1 MSGDMA
7 GNGDGPVDGHATN
20 HIPSASAPSPPGG
33 GRRNGPEVNRKSLL
47 AIALLLALAIFLVD
61 TTSPVEG
68 AVAVLYV
75 VVVVLAA
82 RTGRRRD
89 ILAAA
94 GFTIVLTMAA
104 YLDTHGLEHAGSF
117 TLRAIVSL
125 SAIAIT
131 AVLALQGCEATA
143 ALMRSESRYRRM
155 FDASRIGVVEEDWRA
170 LRAAA
175 AGGGQASRPGRPGAD
190 DIRCQ
195 EIQRLRSLIRMID
208 INPAMLAMLNRGPAA
223 PGDAGTG
230 NLGFVSD
237 RAFAETL
244 DAFRRGEPFFEHESE
259 LIRPDGTRIPCLYT
273 VTFPP
278 PGDPEGTVLI
288 FVVDISERRQA
299 QDALLAA
306 QSELAHASRTATLG
320 ELSASIAHEVNQPL
334 MAVVTNGEAGL
345 RWLHRATPDLGEV
358 DQALRRIVA
367 EGNRASQIVA
377 RIRSFLKKAPVQQEL
392 LGVVAIIDEA
402 VLLVEREL
410 LAAQVALE
418 IEIAP
423 DLPPVRGDRIQLQQ
437 ILVNLMV
444 NASQA
449 LTSRNAG
456 RRLRLTAALQDDG
469 CIAITVAD
477 NGPGIGEAD
486 LPRLFEAFFTTR
498 QHGMGMGL
506 AICRTTA
513 EAHGGHLSVDSRPGE
528 GASFQLRLP
537 AIIVEDAAA

>member
-1 MSGDMA
+1 
-7 GNGDGPVDGHATN
+7 
-20 HIPSASAPSPPGG
+20 
-33 GRRNGPEVNRKSLL
+33 
-47 AIALLLALAIFLVD
+47 
-61 TTSPVEG
+61 
-68 AVAVLYV
+68 
-75 VVVVLAA
+75 
-82 RTGRRRD
+82 
-89 ILAAA
+89 
-94 GFTIVLTMAA
+94 
-104 YLDTHGLEHAGSF
+104 
-117 TLRAIVSL
+117 
-125 SAIAIT
+125 
-131 AVLALQGCEATA
+131 
-143 ALMRSESRYRRM
+143 
-155 FDASRIGVVEEDWRA
+155 
-170 LRAAA
+170 
-175 AGGGQASRPGRPGAD
+175 
-190 DIRCQ
+190 
-195 EIQRLRSLIRMID
+195 MID
-208 INPAMLAMLNRGPAA
+208 INPAMLAMLNRGTAA

-278 PGDPEGTVLI
+278 PGDPEGSVLI

-392 LGVVAIIDEA
+392 LGVAAIINEA

-418 IEIAP
+418 VEIAP
-423 DLPPVRGDRIQLQQ
+423 DLPLVRGDRIQLQQ

-449 LTSRNAG
+449 LTSRDAG

-537 AIIVEDAAA
+537 AIIVEDATA